1 MKHPWILKA
10 ILGLL
15 MLTGVPAS
23 IYSQY
28 SQPVWKDIQSVEDVC
43 MAYPDQIHSLFSSL
57 NLDYKGLEKVKE
69 YYEKPDLIGA
79 CQELLKYYKN
89 GNTAAHLRL
98 ELPNISNHTLPYA
111 DSVLRDIYTF
121 QRVSGQVPRLNE
133 GQLKWDHNGPEDD
146 IEWAWALNR
155 HYPVASLLSAFH
167 ETGNPQYARHIDVF
181 IKDWIIHSWPYPA
194 VKSSTAMW
202 RGLEV
207 SFREKVWSRVFYTF
221 LNSDYISPA
230 TQLLILRAL
239 PDHAHYARHFH
250 GTTNWLT
257 MEMTGLATVATAWP
271 EFKKSKEWLDYTMS
285 QMTETLQEQVYPDGA
300 QTELTTHY
308 HRVALSNFYLY
319 YTICSQAGIA
329 LPDYFTEQIESMWHY
344 LAYVMRPDGNA
355 LLNNDSDLDYN
366 RDRILDVARE
376 YNRQDWL
383 YIASNGNEG
392 IKPEGNPSVLFPW
405 AGHMVSRSGFDQRTH
420 WSFFDVGPW
429 GSGHQHN
436 DKLHLS
442 VAAFGKDFLVDAGRF
457 AYRGAVAEKFRG
469 YAKGSKGHNVVL
481 IDGNGQ
487 ENGPTLTEKP
497 IPESQFKITNAF
509 DFANASFDNFKSLS
523 EKNVHSRSVLYV
535 RDEFWVVVDK
545 ISTDQPRNIE
555 TLWHWHPQCEVK
567 KIKDGGVEG
576 KHSGGTLQIIPVG
589 KKNQKLNLIKG
600 QETPEIQGW
609 YSERYNQYEPNT
621 ASVYT
626 RSVKSEATNVWMLV
640 PSMSGTRNI
649 QAEIVSKNENALVLR
664 VLDDL
669 KGSWTLTI
677 PLRDSGLVS
686 FAFNPN

>member
-1 MKHPWILKA
+1 MKHPWMLKA

-15 MLTGVPAS
+15 MLTEVS
-23 IYSQY
+23 TVLY
-28 SQPVWKDIQSVEDVC
+28 SQPVWKDVQSVEDVC
-43 MAYPDQIHSLFSSL
+43 IAYPNQMNGLLSA
-57 NLDYKGLEKVKE
+57 LDLEHKGLEKVKE
-69 YYEKPDLIGA
+69 SYEKSDLTSA
-79 CQELLKYYKN
+79 CHELLAHYRN
-89 GNTAAHLRL
+89 GNTATHLRM
-98 ELPNISNHTLPYA
+98 ELPAVSNRRLSYA
-111 DSVLRDIYTF
+111 DSVLKDIYTF
-121 QRVSGQVPRLNE
+121 QRVSGQVPRLE
-133 GQLKWDHNGPEDD
+133 AGQLKWDHNGPEDD

-155 HYPVASLLSAFH
+155 HYPVASLLSAYH
-167 ETGNPQYARHIDVF
+167 ETGNPEYARHIDGF
-181 IKDWIIHSWPYPA
+181 IKDWIVHSWPYPDT
-194 VKSSTAMW
+194 KSSTAMW

-207 SFREKVWSRVFYTF
+207 SFREKVWSKVFYTF

-230 TQLLILRAL
+230 TQLLILSAL
-239 PDHAHYARHFH
+239 PDHAHYARNFH

-271 EFKKSKEWLDYTMS
+271 EFKQSKEWLDYTLAR
-285 QMTETLQEQVYPDGA
+285 MTETLKEQVYPDGA

-344 LAYVMRPDGNA
+344 LAYIMRPDGNA

-383 YIASNGNEG
+383 YIASNGKEG

-405 AGHMVSRSGFDQRTH
+405 AGHMVSRSGFGDQAH

-442 VAAFGKDFLVDAGRF
+442 VSAFGKDFLVDAGRF

-469 YAKGSKGHNVVL
+469 YARGSQGHNVVL

-487 ENGPTLTEKP
+487 ESGPTLADEP
-497 IPESQFKITNAF
+497 IPGSRFKITKAF
-509 DFANASFDNFKSLS
+509 DFANASFGNFKNLS
-523 EKNVHSRSVLYV
+523 GKNVHSRSVFYV
-535 RDEFWVVVDK
+535 RDGFWVVVDK
-545 ISTDQPRNIE
+545 IQTDEPRDIE
-555 TLWHWHPQCEVK
+555 TLWHWHPQCEVTV
-567 KIKDGGVEG
+567 IKDGAVMGSHDGG
-576 KHSGGTLQIIPVG
+576 KLQIIPVG
-589 KKNQKLNLIKG
+589 GTKQQLRTVKG

-621 ASVYT
+621 VSIYSNQVNGGH
-626 RSVKSEATNVWMLV
+626 TNVWLLL
-640 PSMSGTRNI
+640 PSGSDVRKVRVKLLSTDSSGVKLEVTD
-649 QAEIVSKNENALVLR
+649 KT
-664 VLDDL
+664 
-669 KGSWTLTI
+669 KGSWTIAI
-677 PLRDSGLVS
+677 PYLESDQASLV
-686 FAFNPN
+686 FKPK